1 MSAAMRAA
9 GGAIERRAASAG
21 RGQAGALLRR
31 FALLAGWLAMSTSA
45 FAADA
50 TFGEHGMA
58 LFGGPGGVYA
68 SHLPMFHAPH
78 DYQVLLQLHIADPKT
93 DAALRRRLDGKPLL
107 WTLSPEKFELD
118 RLAPQADHPLT
129 QFKADLVQGHFE
141 QNGKTQFG
149 GATVVI
155 DKVLVY
161 RQLSPEQKT
170 SATARYLSIGDG
182 KQRYLVKEIDNRP
195 DFDHIVSYR
204 TKKHAL
210 AEPISVLKPDL
221 AEPDVRTLAA
231 ALHIKPSA
239 IRGTIYYSTDDLK

>member
-1 MSAAMRAA
+1 MNAVTRVVMRAA
-9 GGAIERRAASAG
+9 IHLT
-21 RGQAGALLRR
+21 ALL
-31 FALLAGWLAMSTSA
+31 FGWLALAGSA
-45 FAADA
+45 VAADA

-58 LFGGPGGVYA
+58 LFGGKDGLYA

-78 DYQVLLQLHIADPKT
+78 DYQVVLQLHIADPRT

-118 RLAPQADHPLT
+118 RLAPQASHPLT

-141 QNGKTQFG
+141 QNGKTQFAA
-149 GATVVI
+149 ATVVV

-170 SATARYLSIGDG
+170 SATARYLSIGSG
-182 KQRYLVKEIDNRP
+182 KQRYLVKEIDSRP

-204 TKKHAL
+204 TNKHAPEEAL
-210 AEPISVLKPDL
+210 TIAKPDL
-221 AEPDVRTLAA
+221 TEPDARTLAT
-231 ALHIKPSA
+231 ALHIEPSA
-239 IRGTIYYSTDDLK
+239 IRGTVYFSTDDLK